1 MHILILG
8 GTRFLGRHLVEA
20 ALAAGHEVTL
30 FNRGKSNPGLFPQ
43 VETLSGDRREHLDAL
58 KGRRWD
64 ACIDTCGYIPRE
76 VRMSAEALR
85 DSVGHY
91 TFISTIS
98 VYTDALK
105 PGDDESGPLGTLDD
119 PTVILLGCGGC
130 MTPNWG
136 WVQPGLAQ
144 FTRVVAYDRAGFGWS
159 EPALTP
165 DNSQQRVA
173 ELHSALQ
180 NAGIHP
186 PYLLVG
192 HSYGGLLA
200 RLYAG
205 DYPQEVVGMVLLD
218 PRHPDQDA
226 RWPATA
232 QVAAASEGKMIWLLG
247 WLARLGVLRLTD
259 IGYQQ
264 AKDLPPA
271 QAAQYAALWATTQF
285 WQSIQAQGADVAELD
300 AKARAIT
307 TLGDL
312 PLIVISATTAWLSP
326 GAPAD
331 ETRQVYTT
339 LNLEQATLSS
349 NSLHRTVEGASHTS
363 LVNQETDAQVTIE
376 AVRQIMAALV
386 ADKPLRP

>member
-1 MHILILG
+1 
-8 GTRFLGRHLVEA
+8 
-20 ALAAGHEVTL
+20 
-30 FNRGKSNPGLFPQ
+30 
-43 VETLSGDRREHLDAL
+43 
-58 KGRRWD
+58 
-64 ACIDTCGYIPRE
+64 
-76 VRMSAEALR
+76 
-85 DSVGHY
+85 
-91 TFISTIS
+91 
-98 VYTDALK
+98 
-105 PGDDESGPLGTLDD
+105 
-119 PTVILLGCGGC
+119 
-130 MTPNWG
+130 
-136 WVQPGLAQ
+136 
-144 FTRVVAYDRAGFGWS
+144 
-159 EPALTP
+159 
-165 DNSQQRVA
+165 
-173 ELHSALQ
+173 
-180 NAGIHP
+180 
-186 PYLLVG
+186 
-192 HSYGGLLA
+192 
-200 RLYAG
+200 
-205 DYPQEVVGMVLLD
+205 MVLLD

-307 TLGDL
+307 TLGDV